1 MKSRDLLLKVLVVA
15 VLITA
20 AVGATSAK
28 EPEPAGALLMNHQ
41 MVDLAGDPVSLE
53 TYRGEVLV
61 INFWASWCAPCL
73 RELPILDN
81 WNTTWQ
87 DTGARVIAISIDSKA
102 ANARAFVANEDLGLS
117 VWLDG
122 PQGLAAQLDLPAVP
136 TSYVIDRAGRV
147 VLRIEGSS
155 PDDLA
160 RMQQKVQSLLSETDP
175 LSETD
180 QLSETD
186 RRPEA

>member
-1 MKSRDLLLKVLVVA
+1 MKARDLQLMVLVVS
-15 VLITA
+15 VLITVSTGMA
-20 AVGATSAK
+20 AGVASAK
-28 EPEPAGALLMNHQ
+28 EPEPVSALLMSHQ
-41 MVDLAGDPVSLE
+41 MVDLEGESVGLE

-61 INFWASWCAPCL
+61 VNFWASWCAPCL
-73 RELPILDN
+73 RELPILDS

-87 DTGARVIAISIDSKA
+87 GNGARVIAISIDSKA
-102 ANARAFVANEDLGLS
+102 ANAQAFVTHEDLGLS

-122 PQGLAAQLDLPAVP
+122 PQGLAARLDLPAVP

-160 RMQQKVQSLLSETDP
+160 RMQQKVQSLLSETD
-175 LSETD
+175 
-180 QLSETD
+180 